1 MTLPAIHNDRVRY
14 ATPQEVDLLLAE
26 ACTLESPDLH
36 DAIVLSLN
44 TGLRLGEL
52 KRQKWL
58 EVDIYGLMV
67 TVPDDDKRKPGGQVP
82 MNKQALA
89 VYLARREI
97 SGGAPTTLVFP
108 PVAGG
113 AFRNNLSESFRM
125 IADRIGLN
133 DGITDRRYRLTFHS
147 MRHTFASWLALKG
160 TDIYRIQKLMRHKR
174 IEMTMRYAH
183 LIPDAMR
190 GALDLLRP

>member
-1 MTLPAIHNDRVRY
+1 
-14 ATPQEVDLLLAE
+14 
-26 ACTLESPDLH
+26 
-36 DAIVLSLN
+36 
-44 TGLRLGEL
+44 
-52 KRQKWL
+52 
-58 EVDIYGLMV
+58 
-67 TVPDDDKRKPGGQVP
+67 